1 MDMGEI
7 LRNSLL
13 YPLQN
18 IKALVI
24 FIVLGVIAGIS
35 GGTTT
40 IDFILDFLGINNIIA
55 NESGILGMLL
65 FIIISLLIVGYML
78 DVVKWSIYRRS
89 DSPGIDIKRQFSNAL
104 KFLVVEIVYLFVP
117 FVVFIILSIFL
128 ARWIVSLIGI
138 VLFIIF
144 ALAEL
149 MARCRLAK
157 NDSLSEALAINEA
170 MGDIFKIGLIKIIFT
185 VVLAFIMAFVLF
197 IVSDSISDYNSVIGG
212 IVALYFVTNDIYSY
226 PEIEREI
233 MNVVSPIISFC
244 FCYLECLLVSTIF
257 CGVASVSF
265 EKEQYEKWDKHA
277 KFVPSGGQG
286 SDEVVSE
293 AECMK
298 CYLMDQGIPEERILK
313 EDKSVNTYQNMA
325 FSKKVI
331 EADSGDLSKAQIA
344 FSTTNYHVF
353 RGYTLAEKLGIKVKG
368 ISAKTKLYFFPNA
381 FLREFI
387 GLLFEQKKR
396 HLFFMISGVLFFTGL
411 YYVLNY

>member
-157 NDSLSEALAINEA
+157 NDSLGEALAINEA

-212 IVALYFVTNDIYSY
+212 IVLGVLSVY
-226 PEIEREI
+226 
-233 MNVVSPIISFC
+233 II
-244 FCYLECLLVSTIF
+244 
-257 CGVASVSF
+257 
-265 EKEQYEKWDKHA
+265 
-277 KFVPSGGQG
+277 
-286 SDEVVSE
+286 
-293 AECMK
+293 
-298 CYLMDQGIPEERILK
+298 
-313 EDKSVNTYQNMA
+313 
-325 FSKKVI
+325 
-331 EADSGDLSKAQIA
+331 
-344 FSTTNYHVF
+344 
-353 RGYTLAEKLGIKVKG
+353 
-368 ISAKTKLYFFPNA
+368 FFYNRA
-381 FLREFI
+381 T
-387 GLLFEQKKR
+387 GLLYSN
-396 HLFFMISGVLFFTGL
+396 I
-411 YYVLNY
+411 